1 MQKYSKK
8 FFFSLKVI
16 KMVLRGAIGNH
27 MSLIIVGRASVEAAS
42 ILKTNKH
49 DKRQDFNILD
59 SLASFYTGSFVVV
72 IEGYIC

>member
-1 MQKYSKK
+1 
-8 FFFSLKVI
+8 
-16 KMVLRGAIGNH
+16 
-27 MSLIIVGRASVEAAS
+27 MSDGRASVEAAS